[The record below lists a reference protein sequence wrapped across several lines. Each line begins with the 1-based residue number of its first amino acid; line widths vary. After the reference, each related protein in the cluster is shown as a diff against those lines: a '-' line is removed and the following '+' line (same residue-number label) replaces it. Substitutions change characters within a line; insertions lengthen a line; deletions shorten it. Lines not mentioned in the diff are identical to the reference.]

1 MLEGF
6 KPVIWFFGLDFLV
19 NGFVFVV
26 MDLTESVLFYKVLE
40 NVYRDGKS
48 NSIQLDLKFECCE
61 GF

>member
-1 MLEGF
+1 M
-6 KPVIWFFGLDFLV
+6 IWFFGLDFLV